1 MPPIF
6 AACSREL
13 PSSTAAIASSRRAC
27 AAFFTRCAT
36 RRTSPL
42 VQSVRTTM
50 ARPMANDPPFATLN
64 HFTDDLG
71 IPSESVSL
79 RIGISR
85 LDDWPVIL
93 GAERVGFVVYD
104 LEARGGKELSA
115 NIGGF
120 DAVLVRYV
128 DHRDL

>member
-79 RIGISR
+79 RIGIIPFAVEISA
-85 LDDWPVIL
+85 LDIEAGHFLVRDDDAL
-93 GAERVGFVVYD
+93 GITFVVEFAQN
-104 LEARGGKELSA
+104 L
-115 NIGGF
+115 
-120 DAVLVRYV
+120 
-128 DHRDL
+128 